1 MLDAIQLLKSPATNV
16 RFFISIY
23 HSQEKHIFSYIFLQ
37 ENLLNSKIYCN
48 FAANFEKRNQKEI
61 ENKMIGEVI
70 NAKDYSLKPK
80 ATIQQTG
87 KTGFNTDAI
96 EQLKIDEN
104 KAVVLAP
111 DTQEKHVL
119 YMAVVDADANDRA
132 FAVRKSGAYYY
143 INTKQLYDHMEFDY
157 AKNTIIFDLVRC
169 NKYDEAIGGECYKM
183 IARVRTR
190 TAEENDE

>member
-1 MLDAIQLLKSPATNV
+1 
-16 RFFISIY
+16 
-23 HSQEKHIFSYIFLQ
+23 
-37 ENLLNSKIYCN
+37 
-48 FAANFEKRNQKEI
+48 
-61 ENKMIGEVI
+61 MIGEVI

-119 YMAVVDADANDRA
+119 YMATSTPNNSTTTWSWIISKIRLSLISSAA
-132 FAVRKSGAYYY
+132 
-143 INTKQLYDHMEFDY
+143 INTMTLS
-157 AKNTIIFDLVRC
+157 AAS
-169 NKYDEAIGGECYKM
+169 AIK
-183 IARVRTR
+183 
-190 TAEENDE
+190 

>member
-1 MLDAIQLLKSPATNV
+1 
-16 RFFISIY
+16 
-23 HSQEKHIFSYIFLQ
+23 
-37 ENLLNSKIYCN
+37 
-48 FAANFEKRNQKEI
+48 
-61 ENKMIGEVI
+61 MIGEVI

-119 YMAVVDADANDRA
+119 YMAVVDADSNDRA

-169 NKYDEAIGGECYKM
+169 DKYDDAIGGECYKM
-183 IARVRTR
+183 IARAKPR

>member
-1 MLDAIQLLKSPATNV
+1 
-16 RFFISIY
+16 
-23 HSQEKHIFSYIFLQ
+23 
-37 ENLLNSKIYCN
+37 
-48 FAANFEKRNQKEI
+48 
-61 ENKMIGEVI
+61 MIGEVI

-111 DTQEKHVL
+111 DMQEKHVL
-119 YMAVVDADANDRA
+119 YMAVVDAESNDRA

-157 AKNTIIFDLVRC
+157 AKRLRSGF
-169 NKYDEAIGGECYKM
+169 
-183 IARVRTR
+183 
-190 TAEENDE
+190 